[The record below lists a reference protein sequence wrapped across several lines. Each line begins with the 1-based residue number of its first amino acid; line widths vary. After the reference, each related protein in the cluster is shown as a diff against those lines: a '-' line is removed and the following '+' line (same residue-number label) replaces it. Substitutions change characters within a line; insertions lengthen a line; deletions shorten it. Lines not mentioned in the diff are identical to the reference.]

1 MPRASWCLPYGVLS
15 AGNGG
20 LREANFI
27 RKHKS
32 KAMRQSLAI
41 PNLVAPSAEWAPTVS
56 PAGQEFLRGRAHY
69 TLSGPEHSA
78 RTCGLKES

>member
-1 MPRASWCLPYGVLS
+1 MSLRAYTPWVLRVGEPQMPRASWCLPYGVLS

-41 PNLVAPSAEWAPTVS
+41 PPL
-56 PAGQEFLRGRAHY
+56 
-69 TLSGPEHSA
+69 
-78 RTCGLKES
+78 